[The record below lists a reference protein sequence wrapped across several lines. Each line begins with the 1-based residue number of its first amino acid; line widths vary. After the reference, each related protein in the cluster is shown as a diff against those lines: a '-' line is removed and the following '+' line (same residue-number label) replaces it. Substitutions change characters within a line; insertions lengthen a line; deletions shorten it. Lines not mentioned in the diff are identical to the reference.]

1 MDDERRRLVVE
12 VNSEDKVE
20 VSAEDKMMRQEIRG
34 EVHEY
39 PWVWL
44 RDNCQCPECYEPIS
58 HCRIINL
65 TEWELNVRP
74 ASVQVR
80 LVILEQCHNV
90 LMQNLDDKI
99 VITWEDGH
107 VSPFDKSWLASRSFR
122 SSSRE
127 GYRSVMMSGMHDDDD
142 IISGTG
148 VRGSPRVSGA
158 GS

>member
-1 MDDERRRLVVE
+1 ME
-12 VNSEDKVE
+12 VGDEDKV
-20 VSAEDKMMRQEIRG
+20 IGG

-80 LVILEQCHNV
+80 LSRGCNIV
-90 LMQNLDDKI
+90 LRL
-99 VITWEDGH
+99 
-107 VSPFDKSWLASRSFR
+107 SFR
-122 SSSRE
+122 ILMTKS
-127 GYRSVMMSGMHDDDD
+127 
-142 IISGTG
+142 
-148 VRGSPRVSGA
+148 
-158 GS
+158 

>member
-1 MDDERRRLVVE
+1 MYIYSHCVIKHKKRVKPNSFLGLGLQSQPRTFASAPCTVRLDDERRRLVVE
-12 VNSEDKVE
+12 VGDEDKV
-20 VSAEDKMMRQEIRG
+20 MRQEIGG

-80 LVILEQCHNV
+80 LNRGCNIV
-90 LMQNLDDKI
+90 LRL
-99 VITWEDGH
+99 
-107 VSPFDKSWLASRSFR
+107 SFR
-122 SSSRE
+122 ILMTKS
-127 GYRSVMMSGMHDDDD
+127 
-142 IISGTG
+142 
-148 VRGSPRVSGA
+148 
-158 GS
+158 